1 MVHFQ
6 NGKLHYPSPD
16 MTQLQALPD
25 ASLRQLFTEARTA
38 NGFKNVPIS
47 DATLHTL
54 YDLLKWGPTAFN
66 AQPARYVFVRSDAA
80 KERLK
85 PALSTGNV
93 AQTLAASVTV
103 IVAQDTRF
111 YEHLPTQFPAYDAK
125 PLFEGN
131 ATLAEA
137 TATRNSSLQGA
148 YLILAARSLG
158 LDAGPQSGFNPDAV
172 NQAFFPDGRYKV
184 NFVVNLG
191 VADPAGIR
199 PRNARLA
206 FNEVAQIL

>member
-1 MVHFQ
+1 
-6 NGKLHYPSPD
+6 
-16 MTQLQALPD
+16 MTQRNALSD
-25 ASLRQLFTEARTA
+25 ASLKQLFTEARTV

-47 DATLHTL
+47 DATLHAL

-66 AQPARYVFVRSDAA
+66 AQPARFVFVRSDAA
-80 KERLK
+80 KKKLK
-85 PALSTGNV
+85 PALSAGNV

-111 YEHLPTQFPAYDAK
+111 YEHLPTQFPAFDAK